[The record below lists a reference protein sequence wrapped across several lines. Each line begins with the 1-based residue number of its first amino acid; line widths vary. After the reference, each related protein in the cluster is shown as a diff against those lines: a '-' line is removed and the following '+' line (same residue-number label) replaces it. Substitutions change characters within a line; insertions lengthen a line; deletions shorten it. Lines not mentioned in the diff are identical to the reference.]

1 MFCNYLSD
9 ARWRLILGIIFIWLV
24 SSPRVEADSKATFNL
39 DFATVSVQRLLHKIS
54 QFAQKNIVISP
65 KIKGQMSLHLEQVT
79 WQQALKAVV
88 TSQDLVCDR
97 SHGIIYVQPSHPS
110 TSSSS
115 ASAIKTHVLKL
126 NYADAEHM
134 AKLFNHQSDK
144 HSSDA
149 NITADERTNSLL
161 VETSD
166 SRWRKIKRLV
176 NKLDQPS
183 PQIMVKARI
192 VSIDQTYRRQLGLR
206 FGLKKVKPFK
216 STSSSSGGVSS
227 KGLHVDLP
235 GVTADA
241 SNAGLAMFKVAKDI
255 WIDTELSALA
265 TEGHANI
272 ISNPEL
278 VASNHQSAEIEAGR
292 KIPFQEKTG
301 EGSTTATFKKAV
313 LKLKVTP
320 QVVHHDQLLLH
331 LTVSQDSQGSERV
344 KGVPT
349 INTRQINTNVL
360 VNNKQTIVLGGIYE
374 KTRRHNTR
382 KVPFLSAVPVVGHLF
397 QFHDNRNQ
405 KRQLMIFVTPT
416 LLKS

>member
-1 MFCNYLSD
+1 MFYSYHKTGRGWL
-9 ARWRLILGIIFIWLV
+9 RFWWVVIWLMAYCPAQAQDN
-24 SSPRVEADSKATFNL
+24 STFDL
-39 DFATVSVQRLLHKIS
+39 DFSTIHVKRLLHKIS

-65 KIKGQMSLHLEQVT
+65 QIKGQMALHLQDVT

-88 TSQDLVCDR
+88 ASQNLDR
-97 SHGIIYVQPSHPS
+97 KNIQGVIYIRPGHSS
-110 TSSSS
+110 GSSSS
-115 ASAIKTHVLKL
+115 SVQTHVLNL
-126 NYADAEHM
+126 NYADAQHM
-134 AKLFNHQSDK
+134 AKLLSHQSD
-144 HSSDA
+144 HDA
-149 NITADERTNSLL
+149 KLINVTADERTNSLL
-161 VETSD
+161 VESSAD
-166 SRWRKIKRLV
+166 HWQKVKRLV
-176 NKLDQPS
+176 HQLDQPS
-183 PQIMVKARI
+183 PQIMVKARV
-192 VSIDQTYRRQLGLR
+192 VSIDQTYRRQLGVR

-216 STSSSSGGVSS
+216 STHSTGSAKSR
-227 KGLHVDLP
+227 GLHVDWP
-235 GVTADA
+235 GVSSAA

-265 TEGHANI
+265 TEGHAQI

-320 QVVHHDQLLLH
+320 QVVHDDQLLLH

-374 KTRRHNTR
+374 KTRQHNTR
-382 KVPFLSAVPVVGHLF
+382 KVPFLSAVPLVGQLF
-397 QFHDNRNQ
+397 QFHDNRNR